1 MGFHMNIIKRRIRF
15 ELAGGQWTY
24 WMSIADAKRYRA
36 DNIKNVVIEETMSY
50 ADAMR
55 YLNGESVGAT

>member
-1 MGFHMNIIKRRIRF
+1 MNIIKRRIRF

-24 WMSIADAKRYRA
+24 WLSVSDAKRYRA
-36 DNIKNVVIEETMSY
+36 ENIKSAVIEETMSY

-55 YLNGESVGAT
+55 YLNGEVMQNG